1 MNMND
6 QDDKIEKIYMD
17 ALEEINS
24 NPNYT
29 VRIEKTRDDLLQAHH
44 EALHDLFRMLDVIE
58 KIAEAEIEYTEEE
71 RIQAIYELVGQRFDL
86 LEDGGFE
93 VTQFEEVADEQIH

>member
-1 MNMND
+1 MNG

-17 ALEEINS
+17 ALEEINN

-29 VRIEKTRDDLLQAHH
+29 VKIEKTKDDLLQAHH
-44 EALHDLFRMLDVIE
+44 KTLRYTFRMLDVIE
-58 KIAEAEIEYTEEE
+58 KIVEAEIEYTEGE

-93 VTQFEEVADEQIH
+93 VTQIEEVADDHK